1 MSGFPIVKGQNG
13 TLVYNFQTPSNYWEV
28 ITRVTKTTVSE
39 DQGPDW
45 DNPANV
51 LSDLWA
57 RAWHPYFRT
66 LS

>member
-28 ITRVTKTTVSE
+28 ITQVTKTAVSE

-45 DNPANV
+45 NNPANV
-51 LSDLWA
+51 L
-57 RAWHPYFRT
+57 
-66 LS
+66 